1 MPRKKTMNLPEM
13 VVEYITWKML
23 AASESTI
30 NCYQWKLDSY
40 ASHCFKENLN
50 PLKPD
55 AVHSFMLLSKKRGV
69 KGITLNHTLAIL
81 KSFFQFWVDR
91 ELMNRNPTALIPRFP
106 EEAAD
111 IVGFKQQDAKD
122 LLSASRSHRN
132 SHYWTPMILLGWHYG
147 MRLGDTAQFE
157 RGFVDWKAKQI
168 RFIPR
173 KRKKKEIVLPLVPD
187 VEAALKKVPDEG
199 GSFFPS
205 AKRRY
210 ASRGTL
216 STEFKDIVRAAG
228 LNDKFTYHCLR
239 HGAATRML
247 ESGVRVTTI
256 TAIIGWDSPR
266 MLQRYIDRDE
276 VDIAKAFDGSSI
288 EV

>member
-1 MPRKKTMNLPEM
+1 M
-13 VVEYITWKML
+13 VVEYIRWKML
-23 AASESTI
+23 AASEATI
-30 NCYQWKLDSY
+30 DCYQGKLDNY
-40 ASHCFKENLN
+40 ADHCFRENQN
-50 PLKPD
+50 PLKRD
-55 AVHSFMLLSKKRGV
+55 AVHSFLLVSKKKGV
-69 KGITLNHTLAIL
+69 KGVTLNHTLAIL

-91 ELMNRNPTALIPRFP
+91 EFINRNPTALIQRFP
-106 EEAAD
+106 EEAAAV
-111 IVGFKQQDAKD
+111 VGFKQQDAKD

-147 MRLGDTAQFE
+147 MRLGDTALFE
-157 RGFVDWKAKQI
+157 RSFVDWKAKQI

-173 KRKKKEIVLPLVPD
+173 KRKKREIILPLVPD
-187 VEAALKKVPDEG
+187 VESALKGVPDEG
-199 GSFFPS
+199 DSFFPS

-216 STEFKDIVRAAG
+216 SAEFKRIVLAAG
-228 LNDKFTYHCLR
+228 LSDRFTYHCLR

-247 ESGVRVTTI
+247 ESGVRMTTI

-276 VDIAKAFDGSSI
+276 VDIAKAFVGSSI